1 MVVAVVKRLATIL
14 LLTGAALTSMGA
26 AHLEEWRM
34 LQTFNEALTAMV
46 YAATGLAFF
55 AIVWAGF
62 VLMAEGTEERSSGRA
77 RNAVLG
83 AVIGLV
89 LVLSAKGVALALL
102 NGIVPI
108 P

>member
-14 LLTGAALTSMGA
+14 LLTGAAVTSMGA
-26 AHLEEWRM
+26 AHLEEWQM

-77 RNAVLG
+77 RKRGPGSRHRAGAGPLG
-83 AVIGLV
+83 QGRGPGA
-89 LVLSAKGVALALL
+89 A
-102 NGIVPI
+102 
-108 P
+108 